1 MDGIFLWVYSVRD
14 EAVDRWEVIK
24 MKQTPY
30 TPHIRDIEIKAGN
43 KTLEHCTFEQTEWCF
58 VLVLS
63 VAFSTR

>member
-30 TPHIRDIEIKAGN
+30 KPHIRDIEIKAGN
-43 KTLEHCTFEQTEWCF
+43 KTLEHCY
-58 VLVLS
+58 L
-63 VAFSTR
+63 